1 MKLKLSCT
9 LCIASLV
16 LTTGCASVNDNP
28 YYQSNYYSKAYI
40 AQNIAVP
47 MIEGFSRNKEQ
58 NASYLFK
65 QNMINTGAYALESN
79 PFRSY
84 ANPILGRGFGQ
95 TDVNGFSRSH

>member
-16 LTTGCASVNDNP
+16 LTTGCASVNDN
-28 YYQSNYYSKAYI
+28 YQSNYSKAYI
-40 AQNIAVP
+40 AQNVAVP

-58 NASYLFK
+58 SASYLFK

-84 ANPILGRGFGQ
+84 ANPILGRGFGK

>member
-28 YYQSNYYSKAYI
+28 YYQSNYSRAYI
-40 AQNIAVP
+40 AQNVAVP
-47 MIEGFSRNKEQ
+47 MIEGFSRNTVL

-84 ANPILGRGFGQ
+84 TNPIQGRGFGQ
-95 TDVNGFSRSH
+95 TDVNGFLYSH